1 MCANALGIQLTEASL
16 QYKDSQTPTLAR
28 LSMTI
33 PANQWTVLLGRSG
46 CGKTTIL
53 RYLAGLLDDKVE
65 WHGELTTTDGIALH
79 ERIATWHN
87 KTCCYHG

>member
-33 PANQWTVLLGRSG
+33 PPINGLFYLVAVVAEKRRSFVILLG
-46 CGKTTIL
+46 C
-53 RYLAGLLDDKVE
+53 
-65 WHGELTTTDGIALH
+65 
-79 ERIATWHN
+79 
-87 KTCCYHG
+87 

>member
-16 QYKDSQTPTLAR
+16 QYKDSQTPTLSG

-46 CGKTTIL
+46 CGKTRSFVI
-53 RYLAGLLDDKVE
+53 
-65 WHGELTTTDGIALH
+65 
-79 ERIATWHN
+79 
-87 KTCCYHG
+87 